1 MKIYTKTGDD
11 GTTSLL
17 GGKRL
22 PKNHI
27 RIEAYGTLDELN
39 SYMGLLGDQEIN
51 KSRLDLIHR
60 IQENLFTMGSHL
72 ASEPG
77 KTAFPLP
84 KMDES
89 LTKTLEEEMDKMDEI
104 LPEMKNFVLP
114 GGHVSVSFT
123 HIARCICR
131 RAERQVIT
139 LAANEDVPM
148 AIGVFLNRLSDYLF
162 VLARM
167 TAFELK
173 TEEIPWK
180 PRG

>member
-1 MKIYTKTGDD
+1 
-11 GTTSLL
+11 LL
-17 GGKRL
+17 GGTRL

-51 KSRLDLIHR
+51 QKRLELIR
-60 IQENLFTMGSHL
+60 EIQETLFTMGSHL

-84 KMDES
+84 EIDES
-89 LTKTLEEEMDKMDEI
+89 LTNTLEEEMDKMDKE
-104 LPEMKNFVLP
+104 LPEMKNFILP
-114 GGHVSVSFT
+114 GGHPSVSFT

-131 RAERQVIT
+131 RAERQVIS
-139 LAANEDVPM
+139 LAENEKVPPS
-148 AIGVFLNRLSDYLF
+148 IGIFLNRLSDYLF

-167 TAFELK
+167 TALELK
-173 TEEIPWK
+173 SEEIPWK

>member
-17 GGKRL
+17 GGTRI

-39 SYMGLLGDQEIN
+39 SYIGLLRDLDVN
-51 KSRLDLIHR
+51 MSRTEFLKT
-60 IQENLFTMGSHL
+60 IQETIFTIGSHL

-77 KTAFPLP
+77 TTKFPLP
-84 KMDES
+84 EIPAGAVS
-89 LTKTLEEEMDKMDEI
+89 ELEKEI
-104 LPEMKNFVLP
+104 DLMEKDLPEMKNFVLP
-114 GGHVSVSFT
+114 GGSQPISFT

-131 RAERQVIT
+131 RAERQVIS
-139 LAANEDVPM
+139 LSLNEEVDEK
-148 AIGVFLNRLSDYLF
+148 IKIFLNRLSDYLF
-162 VLARM
+162 ILSRKITKETGTVE
-167 TAFELK
+167 T
-173 TEEIPWK
+173 PWK